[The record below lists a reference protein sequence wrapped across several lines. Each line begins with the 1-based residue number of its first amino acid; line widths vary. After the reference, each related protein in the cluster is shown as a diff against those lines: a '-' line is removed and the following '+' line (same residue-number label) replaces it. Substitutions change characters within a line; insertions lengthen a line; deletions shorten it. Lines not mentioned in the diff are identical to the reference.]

1 MGVRAGDDALK
12 KRLDDVI
19 ENHQAELT
27 SILTESG
34 VMSYAPGQKDRQP

>member
-1 MGVRAGDDALK
+1 VRIGDDALK

-19 ENHQAELT
+19 AKHQAELI

-34 VMSYAPGQKDRQP
+34 VKLFSPP